1 MTSTVQNAGVSQH
14 RADADAVAAP
24 STSTGRPS
32 APVSLRLVT
41 STVQT
46 AGAITADGLVTGDR
60 ALEALEVAAHK
71 ALKNA
76 SRSSQR

>member
-1 MTSTVQNAGVSQH
+1 L
-14 RADADAVAAP
+14 
-24 STSTGRPS
+24 
-32 APVSLRLVT
+32 SLRLVT